1 MDAKS
6 WRTICVGI
14 FLTSALEGGS
24 VAWSAQGRR
33 REVGEWE
40 PPSFWVLDFR
50 CLAPSLALTRNC
62 PVLSP
67 WLQSALAAASCAMSS
82 HIKLH
87 SSLVCFG
94 DAVHELTSGA
104 MRSQNSMPITGDG
117 TREGHLTSATDHR
130 EAKQKAT
137 IRREATDLVLS
148 ATIDWSDYI
157 GNHQRRHSQ
166 VPVVSCWCFIDRR

>member
-1 MDAKS
+1 MPKLANHLCGHFSHFSLRKGQ
-6 WRTICVGI
+6 CCLVGAGKKEGSGRVGAS
-14 FLTSALEGGS
+14 FL
-24 VAWSAQGRR
+24 
-33 REVGEWE
+33 
-40 PPSFWVLDFR
+40 PSFRWVLDFR

-67 WLQSALAAASCAMSS
+67 WLESALAAASCAMSS
-82 HIKLH
+82 HNKLH
-87 SSLVCFG
+87 SSLVCLG
-94 DAVHELTSGA
+94 NAGHELTSGA
-104 MRSQNSMPITGDG
+104 MRSQNSMPITGNG

-157 GNHQRRHSQ
+157 GNHQRTSFPGTSRLLL
-166 VPVVSCWCFIDRR
+166 VFY